1 MQYKITPLVLS
12 LFLFSSVIQAQPTV
26 NMQAFMPSDTTE
38 EIGYFSAGTFTGAA
52 SVKSITPV
60 NDNLPQETTSVAAA
74 PDAPASPEDR
84 DVPVMKPFYPV
95 GMMHCAAVPT
105 PINDV
110 VNPVTGQVWMDR
122 NLGAVRDAA
131 DSYDPYSFGD
141 LYQWGRFADGHQCRV
156 SSVKKT
162 DPPRRSAVT
171 ERRATTDNGFAKF
184 IIPQSNTFDWSAEED
199 PSYWQGTSLD
209 NNNPCPYGYRL
220 PTEAELRAEMESW
233 ASADAAGAINSPLKW
248 PLAGFRYSKDGEVYD
263 SGALG
268 SYWSSTI
275 DGTSARYLFFD
286 EAHADIATYFKAN
299 GHSVRCIKD

>member
-1 MQYKITPLVLS
+1 MKYKIAPLVLL
-12 LFLFSSVIQAQPTV
+12 LFAFTAALGQPESAIQAFV
-26 NMQAFMPSDTTE
+26 PSDTIEGVSFLPGST
-38 EIGYFSAGTFTGAA
+38 FSTPKTVQMQTGDVQNQTATDISTSA
-52 SVKSITPV
+52 
-60 NDNLPQETTSVAAA
+60 DNSSL
-74 PDAPASPEDR
+74 PEDR
-84 DVPVMKPFYPV
+84 DLPAMKPFYPA
-95 GMMHCAAVPT
+95 GMMHCAPVPT

-141 LYQWGRFADGHQCRV
+141 LYQWGRFADGHQCRI
-156 SSVKKT
+156 STSKKT
-162 DPPRRSAVT
+162 ESSRRSSASQRHANA
-171 ERRATTDNGFAKF
+171 ENGLAKF
-184 IIPQSNTFDWSAEED
+184 IIPQSNTFNWSPED
-199 PSYWQGTSLD
+199 NQSLWQGTSLE

-233 ASADAAGAINSPLKW
+233 SSADATGAINSPLKW

-263 SGALG
+263 AGALG
-268 SYWSSTI
+268 SYWSSTL